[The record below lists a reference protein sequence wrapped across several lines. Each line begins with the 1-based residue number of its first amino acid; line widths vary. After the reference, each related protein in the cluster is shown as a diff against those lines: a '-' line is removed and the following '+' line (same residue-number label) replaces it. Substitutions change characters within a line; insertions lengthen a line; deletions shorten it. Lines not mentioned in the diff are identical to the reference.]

1 MLGERIEQHLM
12 VLGPTPHQG
21 PGHAGGHRVFQH
33 RVDVWIADPPL
44 EVVTLELQLQHGQ
57 ILDVDAQQKH
67 AGAAF
72 HDIGLAPVA
81 ALHLALV
88 ER

>member
-12 VLGPTPHQG
+12 VFDASPHQG
-21 PGHAGGHRVFQH
+21 PGHAGGHRVFQD

-44 EVVTLELQLQHGQ
+44 EVVPLELQLQHCQ
-57 ILDVDAQQKH
+57 VFDVDAQQKH